1 MVLTLANKALIS
13 FRSLLLDKMVSR
25 TLLSLIAF
33 SGFYEL
39 IVQPRILSHELL
51 TTQFV
56 IIILGSILGLHG
68 LSTENKFELF
78 IGFAASLLEF
88 FYGLNLFFIYLT
100 NNTYNLGTLYYSV
113 FLVVLSF
120 LASVSIYLYS
130 SLRISIENRKRALL
144 EEPRSEYA
152 VELIDVVKNYVV
164 GPIVVPALRG
174 VSLKVKRGEFVAI
187 MGPSGSGKSTL
198 LNMIGA
204 IDRPTSGKV
213 LIDGIDISTLN
224 DDELAHLRNK
234 KIGFIFQA
242 YNLINRTTVLR
253 NVELPTLVAGIPKK
267 ERVHRALEMLRI
279 VGLENEAN
287 RSPKYLSGGQQQRV
301 AIARALIN
309 NPALIL
315 ADEPTGNLDSKTGFE
330 IMNYL
335 RKLNREFGTTIIVVT
350 HARDVAEMADRI
362 LHIRDGKIVDE
373 EILRKGE

>member
-1 MVLTLANKALIS
+1 LANKALIS
-13 FRSLLLDKMVSR
+13 FRSLLLDKIVSR

-68 LSTENKFELF
+68 LSTENKFELL

-174 VSLKVKRGEFVAI
+174 VSLKIKRGEFVAI

-224 DDELAHLRNK
+224 DDELADLRNK

-267 ERVHRALEMLRI
+267 ERVRRALEMLRI

-335 RKLNREFGTTIIVVT
+335 RKLNQEFGTTIIVVT